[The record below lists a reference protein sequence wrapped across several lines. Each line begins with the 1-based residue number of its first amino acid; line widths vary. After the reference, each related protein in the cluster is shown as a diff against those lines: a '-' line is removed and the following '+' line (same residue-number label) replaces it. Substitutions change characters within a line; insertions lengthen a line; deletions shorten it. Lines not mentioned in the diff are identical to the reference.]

1 MRRRQFLV
9 LTGASIGGTIVYSL
23 DRRFSMLSAQEK
35 PKTIRVPLR
44 FLTENEAL
52 ILTAA
57 VSRIFPSDDSGPGAK
72 EAGVTIFIDRQLAGP
87 WGRDAH
93 RYTHGPFAEDA
104 PPEFGYQGKAT
115 PREMYRAG
123 LKDLAGFDRLSPE
136 EQDKKLE
143 QIEKTPFFALLHKN
157 TLEGMFSDPVH
168 GGNVDMIGW
177 QLVGFP
183 GPRMSYAEDIDKHF
197 GEAFRP
203 KPMSLAEILPGRKL
217 HPFEDED
224 NEKPS

>member
-1 MRRRQFLV
+1 
-9 LTGASIGGTIVYSL
+9 
-23 DRRFSMLSAQEK
+23 
-35 PKTIRVPLR
+35 
-44 FLTENEAL
+44 
-52 ILTAA
+52 
-57 VSRIFPSDDSGPGAK
+57 
-72 EAGVTIFIDRQLAGP
+72 
-87 WGRDAH
+87 
-93 RYTHGPFAEDA
+93 
-104 PPEFGYQGKAT
+104 
-115 PREMYRAG
+115 MYRAG
-123 LKDLAGFDRLSPE
+123 LKDLTGFDRLSPE

-157 TLEGMFSDPVH
+157 TLEGMFSDPIH

-183 GPRMSYAEDIDKHF
+183 GPRMSYTEDIDKHF

-224 NEKPS
+224 NEKSS

>member
-1 MRRRQFLV
+1 MKRRQFLV

-23 DRRFSMLSAQEK
+23 DRHVSLLSAQEK
-35 PKTIRVPLR
+35 SKTIRIPLR
-44 FLTENEAL
+44 FLTESEAL
-52 ILTAA
+52 ILAAA
-57 VSRIFPSDDSGPGAK
+57 VARIFPSDESGPGAK

-87 WGRDAH
+87 WGRDVH
-93 RYTHGPFAEDA
+93 RYTHGPFNENA
-104 PPEFGYQGKAT
+104 PSEFGYQGKAT

-143 QIEKTPFFALLHKN
+143 QIEDTAFFALLRKN
-157 TLEGMFSDPVH
+157 TIEGMFSDPIH

-183 GPRMSYAEDIDKHF
+183 GPQMSFANDVDKHF

-203 KPMSLAEILPGRKL
+203 KPMGLSEILPGRKL
-217 HPFEDED
+217 HPMEEED
-224 NEKPS
+224 NEKSS

>member
-1 MRRRQFLV
+1 MKRREFLV
-9 LTGASIGGTIVYSL
+9 LTTASIGGTIVYSL
-23 DRRFSMLSAQEK
+23 DRRFSLLSAQEK
-35 PKTIRVPLR
+35 PQTIRIPLR
-44 FLTENEAL
+44 FLTAGEAL

-57 VSRIFPSDDSGPGAK
+57 VGRIFPSDDAGPGAR

-93 RYTHGPFAEDA
+93 RYTHGPFNENA
-104 PPEFGYQGKAT
+104 PAEFGYQGQAT
-115 PREMYRAG
+115 PREIYRAG
-123 LKDLAGFDRLSPE
+123 LKDLAGLDQMSAG

-157 TLEGMFSDPVH
+157 TLEGMFSDPIH
-168 GGNVDMIGW
+168 GGNVDKIGW

-183 GPRMSYAEDIDKHF
+183 GPQMSYADDIDKHF

-203 KPMSLAEILPGRKL
+203 APMGLTEILPGRKL
-217 HPFEDED
+217 HPFEEED
-224 NEKPS
+224 HEKSS